1 MPKQEHKG
9 EEMDNL
15 VEFVHINSYNTDQKK
30 KKTIT
35 KPLDTGNAYFI
46 RFSNMDLLV
55 RPSGL

>member
-15 VEFVHINSYNTDQKK
+15 VKFVHINNYNTDQKK
-30 KKTIT
+30 KTIT
-35 KPLDTGNAYFI
+35 KLLDTGNAYFI

>member
-1 MPKQEHKG
+1 MTKQEHKG

-15 VEFVHINSYNTDQKK
+15 VEFVHINNYNIDQ